1 MWTLLVRV
9 QHQEPKEY
17 VLNPGRNTIGRKVST
32 DITIIDPSASR
43 LHAVINYDSQTEKV
57 TITDLGS
64 TNGTFVNRERLSEIK
79 PLYSN
84 DMVRIG
90 GTTFEISQIVTGEKT
105 EDHSGTHAY
114 TRELVLESLDTHAV
128 LIYEVSR
135 QLNTV
140 LDFDTALREVS
151 TLMKKAMGAERC
163 EVILAEDFD
172 KLNQML
178 FPTTIAKAAIEKRS
192 AVIVRDMESSEFSTK
207 SDSAMLMRIRS
218 ALCVPVVS
226 SDDVIALIYMY
237 KTGNLD
243 RPFSEKDMQLA
254 VAISHQASLTI
265 QRTQLLEK
273 VRKEQRA
280 RELFQRFVSPT
291 EVQNLVK
298 DYMEDGILPGLM
310 EREVTIMFAD
320 IANSS
325 SLAERIGAQRF
336 GEILNRYYWD
346 VTDTVFA
353 NGGLIKYQGDGI
365 MVVFGMSGR
374 MTKNLDRSQ
383 HLFRAVNAAMGIL
396 DHIETTDFGEEII
409 IGIGMNTGK
418 AMIGYVGTQERVEM
432 TAVGDVANVAFRM
445 QSLARPNRLLIGPD
459 TAAGVAGKMPLNDLG
474 LQEFHGRKQPLRIYE
489 VLRNL

>member
-9 QHQEPKEY
+9 QQQEPKEY
-17 VLNPGRNTIGRKVST
+17 VLKPGKNTIGRKAST
-32 DITIIDPSASR
+32 GITIEDPSASR
-43 LHAVINYDSQTEKV
+43 LHAVIYYDSQSEKV

-64 TNGTFVNRERLSEIK
+64 TNGTFVNRERLSDSK

-84 DMVRIG
+84 DLIRIG
-90 GTTFEISQIVTGEKT
+90 GTTFEISQIVTGEKVD
-105 EDHSGTHAY
+105 DHSGAHAY

-140 LDFDTALREVS
+140 LDIDTALSEVS
-151 TLMKKAMGAERC
+151 LLMKKAMGAERC
-163 EVILAEDFD
+163 EVILAENFD
-172 KLNQML
+172 KLNQMR
-178 FPTTIAKAAIEKRS
+178 FPTSIAKAAIEKRS
-192 AVIVRDMESSEFSTK
+192 AVIVRDMEASEFSVK

-226 SDDVIALIYMY
+226 KDDVIALIYMY
-237 KTGNLD
+237 KTGNLT
-243 RPFSEKDMQLA
+243 RPFNEKDMQLA

-265 QRTQLLEK
+265 QRMLLLEK
-273 VRKEQRA
+273 VSKEQRA

-291 EVQNLVK
+291 EVENLVE
-298 DYMEDGILPGLM
+298 DYLVDGILPGLM

-320 IANSS
+320 IENSS
-325 SLAERIGAQRF
+325 ALAERIGAQRF

-346 VTDTVFA
+346 VTETVFA

-374 MTKNLDRSQ
+374 MTNNLDRNQ
-383 HLFRAVNAAMGIL
+383 HLFRAVNAGIGIL
-396 DHIETTDFGEEII
+396 DHIEATDFGEEIK
-409 IGIGMNTGK
+409 IGIGMNTGR
-418 AMIGYVGTQERVEM
+418 AMIGYVGTQDRVEM
-432 TAVGDVANVAFRM
+432 TAVGDVANIAFRL

-459 TAAGVAGKMPLNDLG
+459 TAAGVEGKLPLNDLG
-474 LQEFHGRKQPLRIYE
+474 LHDLYGRTHPIRIFE
-489 VLRNL
+489 VLREP